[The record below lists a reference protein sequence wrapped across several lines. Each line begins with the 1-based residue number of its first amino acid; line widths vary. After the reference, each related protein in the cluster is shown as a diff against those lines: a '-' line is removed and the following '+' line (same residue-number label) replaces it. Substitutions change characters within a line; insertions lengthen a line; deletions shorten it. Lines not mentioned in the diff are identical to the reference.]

1 MATPK
6 EMIPISKAIPRA
18 VGMDGI
24 HASYSTPGASVLV
37 TAPGGDNGSNGS
49 GGKQVMAM
57 AGNNKCDNA
66 GIGTSFACLVV
77 SGVVAL
83 ILEANPNLSWRDV
96 QGILATRPLPHS
108 TSDSDIAEDTL
119 AHVNGA
125 GLWYSNLYGFGIIN
139 AGAAVLAAESW
150 DLFGPEKMLLG
161 ESGRINLL
169 IAVDQE

>member
-1 MATPK
+1 
-6 EMIPISKAIPRA
+6 
-18 VGMDGI
+18 
-24 HASYSTPGASVLV
+24 
-37 TAPGGDNGSNGS
+37 
-49 GGKQVMAM
+49 M

-66 GIGTSFACLVV
+66 GIGTSFACPVV

-108 TSDSDIAEDTL
+108 TSDSDIAKDTL

-139 AGAAVLAAESW
+139 AGAAVLAAELW

-169 IAVDQE
+169 IAVDQESTATSIIPMSTDIGSSGSSFVVESVVVFLDW